1 MKKVEAI
8 IRHEM
13 LERVRDAL
21 DKAGYH
27 GLTISE
33 VRGAGT
39 QRGYTE
45 NYRGAKA
52 AIVFRPKIKMEIVV
66 GDASVPEVISVI
78 SGNAATGEVG
88 DGKIFVIP
96 VDDAIRI
103 RTQQTGEDAL

>member
-1 MKKVEAI
+1 MEAI
-8 IRHEM
+8 IRREM

-21 DKAGYH
+21 DKAGFH

-45 NYRGAKA
+45 SYRGVRAS
-52 AIVFRPKIKMEIVV
+52 IMFRPKVKIEVV
-66 GDASVPEVISVI
+66 VDDANVEKVISVI
-78 SGNAATGEVG
+78 CENAATGEVG

-96 VDDAIRI
+96 VEDAVRI
-103 RTQQTGEDAL
+103 RTQQKGQDAL

>member
-8 IRHEM
+8 IRREM

-21 DKAGYH
+21 DKAGFH

-45 NYRGAKA
+45 SYRGVRA
-52 AIVFRPKIKMEIVV
+52 AIMFRPKVKMELVV
-66 GDASVPEVISVI
+66 DDASVEKVISVI
-78 SGNAATGEVG
+78 CENAVTGEVG
-88 DGKIFVIP
+88 DGKIFVVP
-96 VDDAIRI
+96 VEDAVRI
-103 RTQQTGEDAL
+103 RTQQKGQDAL

>member
-27 GLTISE
+27 GLAISE

-52 AIVFRPKIKMEIVV
+52 AIVFRPKIKMEMVV
-66 GDASVPEVISVI
+66 GDESVPEVISVI

-88 DGKIFVIP
+88 DGKIFIIP

>member
-1 MKKVEAI
+1 MEAI
-8 IRHEM
+8 IRREM

-21 DKAGYH
+21 DKAGFH

-45 NYRGAKA
+45 SYRGVRAS
-52 AIVFRPKIKMEIVV
+52 IMFRPKVKIEVV
-66 GDASVPEVISVI
+66 VDDANVEKVISVI
-78 SGNAATGEVG
+78 CENAATGEVG

-96 VDDAIRI
+96 VEDAIRI
-103 RTQQTGEDAL
+103 RTQQKGQDAL